1 MNRTRK
7 TIWFVLS
14 ICFVCMIFAMPVS
27 AKGKSAAKKNMP
39 KKIVLNRTEL
49 LLYPGEERKLR
60 VEYIKPEKASAK
72 VVWKSKRKA
81 VAAISPKGELKAR
94 KPGKTTITAISKKNP
109 KVKAVVK
116 VTVKKRPKKK
126 EKECAFG
133 GKRHYNIGSLLTG
146 YAREKRLNPVVFRS
160 KEDIL
165 SYIKEA
171 NEDDYIYNKYSDYYK
186 QKINWND
193 RKWRKH
199 LSGTFLSEYFNMDFK
214 KESLVVFFN
223 NYTKIL
229 SLQTKF
235 DDAGKLRGIIKFRSY
250 PSEPLG
256 PGIAV
261 PAVIPEEA
269 TTLKISKQDE
279 AMIDYYQ
286 FQAVEE

>member
-1 MNRTRK
+1 MNRTRRG
-7 TIWFVLS
+7 IWFVLN

-27 AKGKSAAKKNMP
+27 AKGKSAAKKNVP

-81 VAAISPKGELKAR
+81 VAAISPKGELKAG
-94 KPGKTTITAISKKNP
+94 KPGKTTITAISKKNA
-109 KVKAVVK
+109 KLKAVVK
-116 VTVKKRPKKK
+116 VIVKKRPEKK
-126 EKECAFG
+126 EKECVFG
-133 GKRHYNIGSLLTG
+133 VKRQESNSLLNN
-146 YAREKRLNPVVFRS
+146 YARMQRLDSVVFRS

-165 SYIKEA
+165 TYIKEA
-171 NEDDYIYNKYSDYYK
+171 YMEDYTYNKYSFYYK
-186 QKINWND
+186 KKINWNE
-193 RKWRKH
+193 RKWRNM
-199 LSGTFLSEYFNMDFK
+199 LSWTFLSEYFGMDFK
-214 KESLVVFFN
+214 KQSLVVFFDRN
-223 NYTKIL
+223 TNIV
-229 SLQTKF
+229 SLQTRF
-235 DDAGKLRGIIKFRSY
+235 DDAGKLQGIIRFRPRS
-250 PSEPLG
+250 SEPLE

-261 PAVIPEEA
+261 PAVITYDA